1 MTSRESCEFQ
11 AVYTDRVSCSRFDLS
26 VVWWRPV
33 QCAAPVRSSEQC
45 NLLPHSNKQRHCQ
58 ADILHPARESGQR
71 GAPSHPPLSRLALQ
85 HTNTR
90 DRVFFSRRPE
100 APPGRQASRTARVW
114 PWRGLG
120 KPPSLPPAFLFLGVS
135 SGPAYVLHSRYV
147 ISGSWTIGYG
157 CSVHLLKYVPIVII

>member
-1 MTSRESCEFQ
+1 M
-11 AVYTDRVSCSRFDLS
+11 
-26 VVWWRPV
+26 
-33 QCAAPVRSSEQC
+33 
-45 NLLPHSNKQRHCQ
+45 N
-58 ADILHPARESGQR
+58 
-71 GAPSHPPLSRLALQ
+71 SRLFIQIVYHVQGSIYLLCGGDRCSARPRSAPASNVIFFLIQTNSATVRQIFYIPRGRADSAALRHTRRSPGLTLQ
-85 HTNTR
+85 YTNTG

-100 APPGRQASRTARVW
+100 APPGRQASRTASVCVW

-157 CSVHLLKYVPIVII
+157 CSVHLLKYVPIII